1 MATYTASG
9 QQKRGTSPYLHYIY
23 QNVLARG
30 ILFVTRLVR
39 RDLWR
44 DEAVVESDW
53 AGL

>member
-1 MATYTASG
+1 MALS
-9 QQKRGTSPYLHYIY
+9 
-23 QNVLARG
+23 ARG
-30 ILFVTRLVR
+30 KDIWMMLTLFVIRLVR